1 LATPTKTLRLRPAL
15 RSEIDRLARRSRRS
29 FSEVAQDLLDEAI
42 RMRQC
47 PGIHFADEPA
57 GREAKVTGTGLG
69 VWEAIDIYKGLKED
83 ERKLRRLY
91 PELSPAQV
99 KAALLYYERH
109 TDEIDDLIAENR
121 ALYRAGKA
129 AQARLARRA

>member
-1 LATPTKTLRLRPAL
+1 
-15 RSEIDRLARRSRRS
+15 
-29 FSEVAQDLLDEAI
+29 
-42 RMRQC
+42 MRQC